1 MRLIRRERTGSNA
14 RRMSG
19 CINAA
24 CNGPILSR
32 ASSSDE
38 TTSGALKR
46 TNKATS
52 ARNAYKGGER
62 DRIRALAK
70 LLRSLAVD

>member
-32 ASSSDE
+32 ASSPDE

-52 ARNAYKGGER
+52 ARNGYRGGER
-62 DRIRALAK
+62 KGLRALAK
-70 LLRSLAVD
+70 LLHSFVAD